1 MLIILFTFTLL
12 LTKTLITMQ
21 NTVYQVSIG
30 GIIEFETLDYQEVK
44 NRMKLLITMGYEYKF
59 SYRGRDESEY

>member
-44 NRMKLLITMGYEYKF
+44 NRMKLLTTMDYEYKF

>member
-44 NRMKLLITMGYEYKF
+44 NRMKLLTTMGYEYKF

>member
-1 MLIILFTFTLL
+1 
-12 LTKTLITMQ
+12 MQ

-30 GIIEFETLDYQEVK
+30 GIIEFETLDYQEAK
-44 NRMKLLITMGYEYKF
+44 NRMKLLTTMGYEYKF

>member
-1 MLIILFTFTLL
+1 MLIILCTFTPL

-30 GIIEFETLDYQEVK
+30 GIIEFETLDYQEAK
-44 NRMKLLITMGYEYKF
+44 NRMKLLTTMDYEYKF

>member
-30 GIIEFETLDYQEVK
+30 GIIEFETLDYQEAK
-44 NRMKLLITMGYEYKF
+44 NRMKLLTTMDYEYKF

>member
-1 MLIILFTFTLL
+1 
-12 LTKTLITMQ
+12 MQ

-30 GIIEFETLDYQEVK
+30 GIIEFETLDYQEAK
-44 NRMKLLITMGYEYKF
+44 NRMKLLTTMDYEYKF

>member
-30 GIIEFETLDYQEVK
+30 GIIEFETLDYQEAK
-44 NRMKLLITMGYEYKF
+44 NRMKLLTTMDYEYKF
-59 SYRGRDESEY
+59 SYRGRDDSEY

>member
-1 MLIILFTFTLL
+1 LLIILFTFTLL

-30 GIIEFETLDYQEVK
+30 GIIEFETLDYQEAK
-44 NRMKLLITMGYEYKF
+44 NRMKLLTTMDYEYKF
-59 SYRGRDESEY
+59 SYRGRDDSEY